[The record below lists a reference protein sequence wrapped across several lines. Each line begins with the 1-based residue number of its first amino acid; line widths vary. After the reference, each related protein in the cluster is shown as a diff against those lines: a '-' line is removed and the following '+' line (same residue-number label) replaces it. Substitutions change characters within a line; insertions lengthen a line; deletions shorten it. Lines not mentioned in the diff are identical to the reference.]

1 MMEKIDYKKKFKPL
15 YTPSQKE
22 VSLVEVPVMN
32 FLMVDGQGDPNT
44 SQSFHDAIEV
54 LYSVSYTLKFMIKK
68 SGVADYTVPPL
79 EGLWWC
85 DDMTEFSIGNKEI
98 WKWTLMIMQPE
109 YVTKELLEQAIAEVE
124 RKKNPVALPKLR
136 FEAYHEGVTA
146 QIMHI
151 GPFSEE
157 GPTIEKLHAF
167 IRENNYEMSGKHHE
181 LYLSDMRRCAPEK
194 LKTVLRQPV
203 KKIT

>member
-1 MMEKIDYKKKFKPL
+1 MEKIDYKKKFKPL